1 MTDSIFNPATSDDVE
16 TLIVMMRELYAH
28 DGLAPLDEATARRAL
43 LGVIGDDTLG
53 RVFLILLSNE
63 VVGYAVLTFGYSLE
77 FHGRD
82 AFVDEIY
89 LRAEHRGLGIGKC
102 ALQFLTEVCAAEGVN
117 ALHLEVERENT
128 SAQTVYR
135 KFGFEDHDRYLKSPA
150 RTGSASKAL
159 TGRGERLQRINGFS
173 T

>member
-1 MTDSIFNPATSDDVE
+1 MTDSIFKPATSDDVE
-16 TLIVMMRELYAH
+16 TLLVMMRDLYAH
-28 DGLAPLDEATARRAL
+28 DGLAPLDEGVARRAL
-43 LGVIGDDTLG
+43 LGVIGDGTLG
-53 RVFLILLSNE
+53 RVFLILLANE
-63 VVGYAVLTFGYSLE
+63 VAGYAVLTFSYSLE

-89 LRAEHRGLGIGKC
+89 LRAEYRGLGIGKR

-135 KFGFEDHDRYLKSPA
+135 KFGFEDHDRYLMTKWL
-150 RTGSASKAL
+150 R
-159 TGRGERLQRINGFS
+159 Q
-173 T
+173 

>member
-1 MTDSIFNPATSDDVE
+1 MTDPVFKPATSDDVE
-16 TLIVMMRELYAH
+16 TLIMMMRDLYAH

-43 LGVIGDDTLG
+43 LGVIGDGTLG
-53 RVFLILLSNE
+53 RVFLILLANE

-89 LRAEHRGLGIGKC
+89 LRADYRGLGIGKR
-102 ALQFLTEVCAAEGVN
+102 ALQFLTEVCDAEGVD

-135 KFGFEDHDRYLKSPA
+135 KFGFEDHDRYLMTKWL
-150 RTGSASKAL
+150 R
-159 TGRGERLQRINGFS
+159 Q
-173 T
+173 